1 MFIVG
6 SLKEGGD
13 QVVKFLECHAK
24 KFIFLLVIGIIPG
37 ISNVKGDQIF
47 RSCIFVLILGT

>member
-1 MFIVG
+1 MFIIG

-24 KFIFLLVIGIIPG
+24 TFIFLLVIGIILG

-47 RSCIFVLILGT
+47 RSCIFVLILGN